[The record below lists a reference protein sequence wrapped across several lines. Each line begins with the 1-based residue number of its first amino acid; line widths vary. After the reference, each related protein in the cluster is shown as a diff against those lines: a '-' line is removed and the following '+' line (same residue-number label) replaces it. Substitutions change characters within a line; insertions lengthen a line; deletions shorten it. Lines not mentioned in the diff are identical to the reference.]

1 MLEGPNPKTF
11 NFDAVKGED
20 STQEELFSQVGKK
33 VVETSIQGYNG
44 TVFAYGQ
51 TGSGKTFT
59 MNGPGEG
66 SAEAVHNLRGIMPRC
81 FEHLFNMTSRET
93 KKGTQVH
100 VYLISLCLFFSPPLP
115 PLPPLPPSLGL
126 FLGGFFGGG
135 SPASDLRF

>member
-1 MLEGPNPKTF
+1 MILEGPNPKTI

-59 MNGPGEG
+59 MNGQF
-66 SAEAVHNLRGIMPRC
+66 SALRPPYAVLLSVLP
-81 FEHLFNMTSRET
+81 FNS
-93 KKGTQVH
+93 KKRKSNNNIH
-100 VYLISLCLFFSPPLP
+100 
-115 PLPPLPPSLGL
+115 
-126 FLGGFFGGG
+126 
-135 SPASDLRF
+135 